1 MTKKRMIVSLVC
13 IVLALSMLVGA
24 VLVVVMNRPE
34 EPNGDVVGPVIE
46 PPNTPTPEQG
56 GTVPTTPEEGQPES
70 ETPPVVMP
78 DFNEGNEQ
86 LLDLNLMDHL
96 AAMERGEP
104 MIDDKGNYQ
113 LAMDGSIIYQGGDE
127 DTINEILDV
136 LILMVN
142 HFANA
147 GYSTEANQQTQRLYV
162 EYYELFNAMSE
173 EERYSK
179 IGSCIPATGA
189 VAIELNTLA
198 EQALGV
204 SRSDGFA
211 FVLESRP
218 YTGAVATFHNVKLKS
233 FDLNSL
239 EACCVYDSVKG
250 IYDEDFER
258 NLEAWLH
265 NVVKVVGEAEL
276 SEKHMTVAQLLYA
289 HTLAN
294 AAYTAN
300 WTSLLLECLEAEQLT
315 YESLKTAVNAKFG
328 ANIEDNT
335 ALREYIAA
343 NFEEVSA

>member
-24 VLVVVMNRPE
+24 VLVVVMNQPE
-34 EPNGDVVGPVIE
+34 DPNDDVEVPVIE
-46 PPNTPTPEQG
+46 SPNTPTPEQG
-56 GTVPTTPEEGQPES
+56 ESGPTTPEEEQFES
-70 ETPPVVMP
+70 ETPPAILP
-78 DFNEGNEQ
+78 DFDEGNEQ

-96 AAMERGEP
+96 AAIERGQP
-104 MIDDKGNYQ
+104 MTDEKGNYQ

-147 GYSTEANQQTQRLYV
+147 GYSMEANQQTQRLYV

-173 EERYSK
+173 AERYSK

-189 VAIELNTLA
+189 VATELNALA

-204 SRSDGFA
+204 SRTDGFA

-218 YTGAVATFHNVKLKS
+218 YTGSVATFHNVKLKS

-239 EACCVYDSVKG
+239 EACCAYDSLKG
-250 IYDEDFER
+250 TYEEDFER

-265 NVVKVVGEAEL
+265 NIVRVVSEAEL
-276 SEKHMTVAQLLYA
+276 SEKHVMVAQLLYA

-300 WTSLLLECLEAEQLT
+300 LASLLLECLEVEQLT
-315 YESLKTAVNAKFG
+315 YDNLKTAVKAKFG
-328 ANIEDNT
+328 ANVDDNT
-335 ALREYIAA
+335 ALQEYIAA

>member
-13 IVLALSMLVGA
+13 IVLALPMLVGA

-46 PPNTPTPEQG
+46 SPNMPTPEQG
-56 GTVPTTPEEGQPES
+56 GSVPPVPEEQPES
-70 ETPPVVMP
+70 ETPPVVLP
-78 DFNEGNEQ
+78 DFDEGNEL
-86 LLDLNLMDHL
+86 LLDMNLIDHL

-104 MIDDKGNYQ
+104 MTDEKGNYQ

-127 DTINEILDV
+127 DTVNEILDV
-136 LILMVN
+136 LILLVN

-147 GYSTEANQQTQRLYV
+147 GYSAEANQQAQRLYV

-173 EERYSK
+173 EDRYSK

-189 VAIELNTLA
+189 VATELNALA
-198 EQALGV
+198 EQSLGV
-204 SRSDGFA
+204 SRNDGFA

-218 YTGAVATFHNVKLKS
+218 YTGPVATFHNVKLKS

-239 EACCVYDSVKG
+239 EACCVYDSLKG
-250 IYDEDFER
+250 TYDEDFER
-258 NLEAWLH
+258 NLKAWLH
-265 NVVKVVGEAEL
+265 NIVRVVSEAEL
-276 SEKHMTVAQLLYA
+276 SEKHVMVAQLLYA

-294 AAYTAN
+294 ATYTAN
-300 WTSLLLECLEAEQLT
+300 WASLLLECLEAEQLT
-315 YESLKTAVNAKFG
+315 YENLKTAVNAKFG
-328 ANIEDNT
+328 ANIDDNT
-335 ALREYIAA
+335 VLQEYIAA